1 MSLFGVDSF
10 TYNNLA
16 AKLSGK
22 EIVVKNSPSADGFE
36 MDRAVEMANIASA
49 NNPEQEEIVDE
60 EEDISE
66 TNEKLEDTSEM
77 EIDSSIKNN
86 DLSVGDMGLDKISI
100 DPPRKGDDN
109 TNESD
114 PIEKDPQQTEVDA
127 DALAKIKEIM
137 EGRNGLGLIKNRI
150 GEDLNK
156 IILNPI
162 NKGGNTQEEEKPT
175 ETTETDT
182 SQSSTSTSKPKTS
195 ARRSGGGGG
204 GKGNYM
210 KDIDKLWK
218 KRLKK
223 GKVKTET
230 GPSQAEIDMEDNPL
244 MTVLKYGI
252 GSIAL
257 LGSSYFV
264 IKNEYPQKIYK
275 RITNK

>member
-22 EIVVKNSPSADGFE
+22 QIVVKNSPTIDGGLKLDPIE
-36 MDRAVEMANIASA
+36 NDWSDNT
-49 NNPEQEEIVDE
+49 EEETQVDE
-60 EEDISE
+60 MENVSE
-66 TNEKLEDTSEM
+66 TNEELEDTSEM
-77 EIDSSIKNN
+77 EIDSSIENT
-86 DLSVGDMGLDKISI
+86 DLTVVDSGIDEININPSQNTGDNS
-100 DPPRKGDDN
+100 
-109 TNESD
+109 NETD

-162 NKGGNTQEEEKPT
+162 NKGDNTQEEETPT
-175 ETTETDT
+175 ETTQTDT

-204 GKGNYM
+204 GGRGNYM

-230 GPSQAEIDMEDNPL
+230 GPSQAEIDMEDNPV

-252 GSIAL
+252 GSIVL
-257 LGSSYFV
+257 LGGSYFA
-264 IKNEYPQKIYK
+264 IKNKYPQKIYK
-275 RITNK
+275 GITNK

>member
-16 AKLSGK
+16 AKLYGK
-22 EIVVKNSPSADGFE
+22 QIVVKNSPDLDGGLKLDPIE
-36 MDRAVEMANIASA
+36 NDWSDNT
-49 NNPEQEEIVDE
+49 EEETQVDE
-60 EEDISE
+60 MEDVSE
-66 TNEKLEDTSEM
+66 TNEELEDISEM
-77 EIDSSIKNN
+77 EIDSSIENT
-86 DLSVGDMGLDKISI
+86 DLTVVDSGIDEININPSQNTGDNS
-100 DPPRKGDDN
+100 
-109 TNESD
+109 NETD
-114 PIEKDPQQTEVDA
+114 PIEKDPQQTEIDVN
-127 DALAKIKEIM
+127 ALAKIKEIM

-162 NKGGNTQEEEKPT
+162 NTGGNNQEEETPT

-182 SQSSTSTSKPKTS
+182 SQSTTSTSKPNTS

-204 GKGNYM
+204 GGRGNYM

-223 GKVKTET
+223 GNVKTET
-230 GPSQAEIDMEDNPL
+230 GPSQAEIDMEDNPV

-252 GSIAL
+252 GSIVL
-257 LGSSYFV
+257 LGGSYFA
-264 IKNEYPQKIYK
+264 IKNEYPQKLYQK
-275 RITNK
+275 VRGK